1 VRPNLPWLPKRAF
14 ALTGA
19 AVLSVSVLAACSS
32 SSSSGTT
39 SSTSAS
45 GSSSPSSSTPI
56 TIGAS
61 LSLTGDF
68 SADGINYEHGY
79 ELWAND
85 VNSHGGLLGH
95 KVVLKIL
102 NDDSSPTQ
110 VDTNYQTLFA
120 TDHVTLAFGPFSS
133 LLTTPAS
140 SVAARYGYAFVEGA
154 GGAPTVFSSPANEAD
169 HNVFDVSLPIK
180 DEMVP
185 FVNYIASLPA
195 SQRPKTAAYP
205 MADDPFADP
214 PVQLAQQMLQA
225 LGVKTVYSKIF
236 PEEAADYKAPAD
248 QVAATGAQVVVLGS
262 TDVPTVA
269 AFMQAFEQQH
279 YTPKLF
285 IAAAGPDQGSAF
297 TSVVGKGNAAG
308 MMVPDGWYPGYSN
321 ATSQALVQEYVS
333 KYGGNASGVSSD
345 IAEAY
350 SVGQVMAQAVAA
362 TGGFDNAKIITYL
375 HSGVTL
381 SSVQGP
387 VKFDSLGENGAS
399 AAFVF
404 QWSDGGTAFNQVLPV
419 GAAGSVA
426 LIATKPAWSS

>member
-14 ALTGA
+14 ALSGA
-19 AVLSVSVLAACSS
+19 AVLSISVLAACSS
-32 SSSSGTT
+32 SSSSST
-39 SSTSAS
+39 SSTSTGS
-45 GSSSPSSSTPI
+45 SSSPSSSTPI

-68 SADGINYEHGY
+68 STDGINYEHGY

-85 VNSHGGLLGH
+85 VNAHGGLLGH

-102 NDDSSPTQ
+102 NDASSPTQ

-120 TDHVTLAFGPFSS
+120 SDHVNLAFGPFSS

-154 GGAPTVFSSPANEAD
+154 GGAPTVFNSPANLAD

-195 SQRPKTAAYP
+195 SQRPTTAAYP

-236 PEEAADYKAPAD
+236 PEEVADYKAPAD
-248 QVAATGAQVVVLGS
+248 DVAASKPQIVVLGS

-269 AFMQAFEQQH
+269 AVHAG
-279 YTPKLF
+279 LR
-285 IAAAGPDQGSAF
+285 AAALHAEAVHRGGRPRPGLGLHLRGGQGQRGRDDGAQRL
-297 TSVVGKGNAAG
+297 
-308 MMVPDGWYPGYSN
+308 VP
-321 ATSQALVQEYVS
+321 
-333 KYGGNASGVSSD
+333 GVSQRG
-345 IAEAY
+345 EPGH
-350 SVGQVMAQAVAA
+350 GQRSTWPSTAA
-362 TGGFDNAKIITYL
+362 TRRA
-375 HSGVTL
+375 
-381 SSVQGP
+381 
-387 VKFDSLGENGAS
+387 
-399 AAFVF
+399 
-404 QWSDGGTAFNQVLPV
+404 
-419 GAAGSVA
+419 
-426 LIATKPAWSS
+426 

>member
-32 SSSSGTT
+32 STSSGT
-39 SSTSAS
+39 STSTS
-45 GSSSPSSSTPI
+45 PSPSSSTPI

-68 SADGINYEHGY
+68 SSDGINYEHGY
-79 ELWAND
+79 ELWASD
-85 VNSHGGLLGH
+85 VNAHGGLLGH

-102 NDDSSPTQ
+102 NDASSPTQ

-120 TDHVTLAFGPFSS
+120 TDHVNLAFGPFSS

-154 GGAPTVFSSPANEAD
+154 GGAPTVFNSPANLAD
-169 HNVFDVSLPIK
+169 HNVFDVSLPIR

-195 SQRPKTAAYP
+195 SQRPTTAAYP

-248 QVAATGAQVVVLGS
+248 DVAASKPQIVVLGS

-297 TSVVGKGNAAG
+297 ISAVGKGNAVG
-308 MMVPDGWYPGYSN
+308 MMVPNGWYPTYPN
-321 ATSQALVQEYVS
+321 AASQAMVQEYVA
-333 KYGGNASGVSSD
+333 KYGGNASDVSSD
-345 IAEAY
+345 VAEAY
-350 SVGQVMAQAVAA
+350 SVGQVMAQAVTK
-362 TGGFDNAKIITYL
+362 TGGTDNAKIISYL
-375 HSGVTL
+375 HSNVTL
-381 SSVQGP
+381 TSVQGP
-387 VKFDSLGENGAS
+387 VKFDSLGENGES
-399 AAFVF
+399 VAFVS
-404 QWSDGGTAFNQVLPV
+404 QWQNGGNSFDQVLPV
-419 GAAGSVA
+419 GVAGSVA
-426 LIATKPAWSS
+426 IIATKPAWTS

>member
-1 VRPNLPWLPKRAF
+1 VRPNLPWLPKRVF
-14 ALTGA
+14 ALIGA

-32 SSSSGTT
+32 SSSSST
-39 SSTSAS
+39 SSTA
-45 GSSSPSSSTPI
+45 SSSASSSTPI

-68 SADGINYEHGY
+68 SADGQAYEKGY
-79 ELWAND
+79 ELWASD
-85 VNSHGGLLGH
+85 VNAKGGLLGH

-102 NDDSSPTQ
+102 NDASSPTQ

-120 TDHVTLAFGPFSS
+120 SDHVNLAFGPFSS

-140 SVAARYGYAFVEGA
+140 AVAARYGYAFVEGA
-154 GGAPTVFSSPANEAD
+154 GGAPTVFTSPANEAD

-180 DEMVP
+180 DELVP

-195 SQRPKTAAYP
+195 SQRPTTAAYP

-214 PVQLAQQMLQA
+214 PVQLAQSMLQA
-225 LGVKTVYSKIF
+225 LGVRTVYSKIF
-236 PEEAADYKAPAD
+236 PEEVADYKAPAD
-248 QVAATGAQVVVLGS
+248 DVAASKAQIVVLGS

-285 IAAAGPDQGSAF
+285 IAAAGPDQGAAFISA
-297 TSVVGKGNAAG
+297 VGKGNAVG
-308 MMVPDGWYPGYSN
+308 MMVPDGWYPGYNNS
-321 ATSQALVQEYVS
+321 ASQALVQEYVS
-333 KYGGNASGVSSD
+333 KYGGTASGVNAD
-345 IAEAY
+345 VAEAY
-350 SVGQVMAQAVAA
+350 SVGQVMAQAVTA
-362 TGGFDNAKIITYL
+362 TGGTDNAKIISYL

-381 SSVQGP
+381 TSVQGP

-404 QWSDGGTAFNQVLPV
+404 QWQDGGSAFNQVLPV

-426 LIATKPAWSS
+426 IIATKPAWTS

>member
-1 VRPNLPWLPKRAF
+1 VRPNLPWLPRRAF
-14 ALTGA
+14 ALSGA

-32 SSSSGTT
+32 GGSSSGT
-39 SSTSAS
+39 STST
-45 GSSSPSSSTPI
+45 GTSSSPSSSTPI

-68 SADGINYEHGY
+68 SADGQAYEKGY
-79 ELWAND
+79 ELWASD
-85 VNSHGGLLGH
+85 VNAKGGLLGH

-102 NDDSSPTQ
+102 NDNSSPTQ
-110 VDTNYQTLFA
+110 VATNYTTLISA
-120 TDHVTLAFGPFSS
+120 DHVNLTFGPFSS
-133 LLTTPAS
+133 LLTAPADNV
-140 SVAARYGYAFVEGA
+140 VAHYGYAFVEGA
-154 GGAPTVFSSPANEAD
+154 GGAPSVFDSSPNEAD
-169 HNVFDVSLPIK
+169 HNIFDVSLPIK

-214 PVQLAQQMLQA
+214 PVQLAQQDLQA

-236 PEEAADYKAPAD
+236 PEEVADYKAPAD
-248 QVAATGAQVVVLGS
+248 QVAATGAQIVVLGS
-262 TDVPTVA
+262 TDVPTVS

-285 IAAAGPDQGSAF
+285 IAAAGPDQGAAF
-297 TSVVGKGNAAG
+297 ISVVGKGNAVG
-308 MMVPDGWYPGYSN
+308 MMVPDGWYPGYDN
-321 ATSQALVQEYVS
+321 ASSKAVVNEYVA
-333 KYGGNASGVSSD
+333 KYGGTASGVNAD
-345 IAEAY
+345 VAEAY
-350 SVGQVMAQAVAA
+350 SVGQVMAEAVAA
-362 TGGFDNAKIITYL
+362 TGGTDNAKIISYL
-375 HSGVTL
+375 HSDVTL

-404 QWSDGGTAFNQVLPV
+404 QWQDGGTQFNQVLPTS
-419 GAAGSVA
+419 AAGSVSI
-426 LIATKPAWSS
+426 IATKPSWTS

>member
-1 VRPNLPWLPKRAF
+1 MRPNLPWLPKRAF
-14 ALTGA
+14 ALSGA
-19 AVLSVSVLAACSS
+19 AVLSISVLAACSS
-32 SSSSGTT
+32 SSSSST
-39 SSTSAS
+39 SSTSTGS
-45 GSSSPSSSTPI
+45 SSSPSSSTPI

-68 SADGINYEHGY
+68 STDGINYEHGY

-85 VNSHGGLLGH
+85 VNAHGGLLGH

-102 NDDSSPTQ
+102 NDASSPTQ

-120 TDHVTLAFGPFSS
+120 SDHVNLAFGPFSS

-154 GGAPTVFSSPANEAD
+154 GGAPTVFNSPANLAD

-195 SQRPKTAAYP
+195 SQRPTTAAYP

-236 PEEAADYKAPAD
+236 PEEVADYKAPAD
-248 QVAATGAQVVVLGS
+248 DVAASKPQIVVLGS

-297 TSVVGKGNAAG
+297 ISAVGKGNAVG
-308 MMVPDGWYPGYSN
+308 MMVPNGWYPTYPD
-321 ATSQALVQEYVS
+321 AASQAMVAEYVA

-345 IAEAY
+345 VAEAY
-350 SVGQVMAQAVAA
+350 SVGQVMAQAVTA
-362 TGGFDNAKIITYL
+362 TGGTNNAKIISYL
-375 HSGVTL
+375 HSDVTL
-381 SSVQGP
+381 TSVQGP
-387 VKFDSLGENGAS
+387 VKFDSLGENGES
-399 AAFVF
+399 VAFVS
-404 QWSDGGTAFNQVLPV
+404 QWQNGGNSFNQVLPAGV
-419 GAAGSVA
+419 AGSVA
-426 LIATKPAWSS
+426 ILATKPAWTS

>member
-1 VRPNLPWLPKRAF
+1 VRPHPPWRSRRAL
-14 ALTGA
+14 ALGT
-19 AVLSVSVLAACSS
+19 AVLSVGALAACSS
-32 SSSSGTT
+32 SSSSSTSTT
-39 SSTSAS
+39 PSTSA
-45 GSSSPSSSTPI
+45 SSSPSSSTPI

-68 SADGINYEHGY
+68 STDGISYQRGY
-79 ELWAND
+79 ELWASD
-85 VNSHGGLLGH
+85 VNAHGGLLGRQ
-95 KVVLKIL
+95 VVLKIL
-102 NDDSSPTQ
+102 NDNSSPTQ
-110 VDTNYQTLFA
+110 VVTNYQTLFSS
-120 TDHVTLAFGPFSS
+120 DHVDLAFGPFSS

-154 GGAPTVFSSPANEAD
+154 GGAPTVFESPANVAD

-185 FVNYIASLPA
+185 FVNYIAGLPP

-205 MADDPFADP
+205 MADDPFATP
-214 PVQLAQQMLQA
+214 PVQLAQQMLQQ

-248 QVAATGAQVVVLGS
+248 QVAASGAQIVVLGS
-262 TDVPTVA
+262 TDVPTVS

-297 TSVVGKGNAAG
+297 TSAVGKGNAVG
-308 MMVPDGWYPGYSN
+308 MMVPNGWYPGYPNS
-321 ATSQALVQEYVS
+321 ASQAMVQAYVA
-333 KYGGNASGVSSD
+333 KYGGNASGVSAD

-350 SVGQVMAQAVAA
+350 SVGQVMAQAVTA
-362 TGGFDNAKIITYL
+362 TRGTDNAKIIAYL

-387 VKFDSLGENGAS
+387 VKFDSLGENGAA
-399 AAFVF
+399 AAFVS
-404 QWSDGGTAFNQVLPV
+404 QWQDGGNAFNQVLPV
-419 GAAGSVA
+419 GTAGSVPI
-426 LIATKPAWSS
+426 IATKPAWAS

>member
-1 VRPNLPWLPKRAF
+1 
-14 ALTGA
+14 
-19 AVLSVSVLAACSS
+19 VLSVSVLAACSS
-32 SSSSGTT
+32 STSSGT
-39 SSTSAS
+39 STST
-45 GSSSPSSSTPI
+45 SPSSSTPI
-56 TIGAS
+56 TVGAS

-68 SADGINYEHGY
+68 SSDGINYEHGY
-79 ELWAND
+79 ELWASD
-85 VNSHGGLLGH
+85 VNAHGGLLGH

-102 NDDSSPTQ
+102 NDASSPTQ

-120 TDHVTLAFGPFSS
+120 TDHVNLAFGPFSS

-154 GGAPTVFSSPANEAD
+154 GGAPTVFNSPANLAD
-169 HNVFDVSLPIK
+169 HNVFDVSLPIR

-195 SQRPKTAAYP
+195 SQRPTTAAYP

-248 QVAATGAQVVVLGS
+248 DVAASKPQIVVLGS

-297 TSVVGKGNAAG
+297 ISAVGKGNAVG
-308 MMVPDGWYPGYSN
+308 MMVPNGWYPTYPN
-321 ATSQALVQEYVS
+321 AASQAMVQEYVA
-333 KYGGNASGVSSD
+333 KYGGNASDVSSD
-345 IAEAY
+345 VAEAY
-350 SVGQVMAQAVAA
+350 SVGQVMAQAVTK
-362 TGGFDNAKIITYL
+362 TGGTDNAKIISYL
-375 HSGVTL
+375 HSNVTL
-381 SSVQGP
+381 TSVQGP
-387 VKFDSLGENGAS
+387 VKFDSLGENGES
-399 AAFVF
+399 VAFVS
-404 QWSDGGTAFNQVLPV
+404 QWQNGGNSFDQVLPV
-419 GAAGSVA
+419 GVAGSVA
-426 LIATKPAWSS
+426 IIATKPAWTS